1 VRFVTD
7 EHGTVMPD
15 VRAKAP
21 GRGVWVSATREL
33 VEQAIKSKGFARGL
47 KSPAQAP
54 DDLAD
59 QVTRQLRKLCLDLL
73 GLARRSGQLVGGFE
87 KVRSAVRTQKPGW
100 LIHAEDGAKDGR
112 HKILALCRGLW
123 DEVPLVGCFD
133 SQTLGITLGREQ
145 VGHVLMNSGAIATR
159 LGLQLG
165 RLSGFTPVVPL
176 HWDKMMVETF
186 QRE

>member
-1 VRFVTD
+1 
-7 EHGTVMPD
+7 
-15 VRAKAP
+15 
-21 GRGVWVSATREL
+21 
-33 VEQAIKSKGFARGL
+33 
-47 KSPAQAP
+47 
-54 DDLAD
+54 
-59 QVTRQLRKLCLDLL
+59 
-73 GLARRSGQLVGGFE
+73 
-87 KVRSAVRTQKPGW
+87 
-100 LIHAEDGAKDGR
+100 
-112 HKILALCRGLW
+112 
-123 DEVPLVGCFD
+123 LVGCFD